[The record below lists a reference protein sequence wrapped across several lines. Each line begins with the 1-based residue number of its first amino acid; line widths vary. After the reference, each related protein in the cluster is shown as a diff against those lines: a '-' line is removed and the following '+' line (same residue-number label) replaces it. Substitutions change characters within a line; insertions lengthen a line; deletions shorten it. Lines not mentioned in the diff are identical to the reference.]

1 MDLSHIIFTS
11 LASGIYAIIIYE
23 IVIRYMLVKDTLAG
37 FGIFNKWL
45 VLAGI
50 LFTFGFIKHEIGYY
64 LTIESNY
71 CKQTNVC
78 ESALLKSSPGLFDK
92 LKSGLGFLE
101 NIWFENIGEG
111 FIFVLVGTPIFL
123 GIRNKLFAAFMT
135 GVVADLVSEY
145 SGIHRYFCRTS
156 CNVNPLSNS

>member
-1 MDLSHIIFTS
+1 MNLPQLIFTS
-11 LASGIYAIIIYE
+11 IVSGIYAIIIYL
-23 IVIRYMLVKDTLAG
+23 IVIRYMLIKDTFAK
-37 FGIFNKWL
+37 FGIINKWL
-45 VLAGI
+45 VLVGI

-71 CKQTNVC
+71 CKQTDVC
-78 ESALLKSSPGLFDK
+78 KSVLLNSSQGLVDK
-92 LKSGLGFLE
+92 LKSGLGFLN

-111 FIFVLVGTPIFL
+111 VVFVLIGIPFFL
-123 GIRNKLFAAFMT
+123 GMRDKLFAAFMT

-156 CNVNPLSNS
+156 CNVNPL